1 MARKHPGIFAK
12 NSLLAILIAVL
23 ATLTTSCVKYEPQ
36 PLTDD
41 AVERRLAPLAPND
54 LKIAVSQLRHQV
66 LQPAMIDPQKGITP
80 DEAGIIAV
88 ILNPDLRAERDQRA
102 IARAQVIQAGIL
114 PNPQL
119 AANVDFPRNAGVDD
133 GFTAYSIGPSWDVTA
148 LIAHDAKIQVAN
160 ASYASVDLD
169 LAWKEWQ
176 TAEAAKLAA
185 YEVVIAQAT
194 LKAAQETEAHF
205 AQNLQVVRKSV
216 ESHEKTLL
224 DLSAAEASAQD
235 ARSVVLEQE
244 KNLRHQQSQLN
255 RAIGVPPDTDV
266 KLADEAIPSRLV
278 PPAALEL
285 IAALSS
291 RRLDLLGL
299 KMGYESQEQTLRV
312 AVLEQFPKI
321 NVGFN
326 VARDTSDVRTVGL
339 GATIDIPIFDRNQGV
354 IASEKATR
362 QKLFDEYVARVF
374 AARSDIAT
382 AVADITA
389 TNDQIAS
396 SEAALPDLQKLVDTY
411 QSALAQGNTDVLS
424 LYAAQAS
431 LSQRRIDV
439 IKLKQQLVENWVALE
454 IASGQF
460 LPTDT
465 TTRGPA
471 Q

>member
-1 MARKHPGIFAK
+1 MIQSQLRIFAK
-12 NSLLAILIAVL
+12 NCSLAVVVVTIVQF
-23 ATLTTSCVKYEPQ
+23 ASGCAKYEPQ
-36 PLTDD
+36 ALTDD
-41 AVERRLAPLAPND
+41 AVEQRLTPPDPND
-54 LKIAVSQLRHQV
+54 LKIAVSQLHHQT
-66 LQPAMIDPQKGITP
+66 LQPATIDPQKGFTP

-102 IARAQVIQAGIL
+102 IASAQVLQAGIL

-119 AANVDFPRNAGVDD
+119 AASIDFPRQTGVEDS
-133 GFTAYSIGPSWDVTA
+133 FTAYNVGPTWDVTA
-148 LIAHDAKIQVAN
+148 LIAHGAKTQSAN
-160 ASYASVDLD
+160 AAYTSVVLD

-185 YEVVIAQAT
+185 YEVVIAQAA
-194 LKAAQETEAHF
+194 LKAAKETEEQF
-205 AQNLQVVRKSV
+205 SQNLRVVKKSV
-216 ESHEKTLL
+216 EDHEKTIL
-224 DLSAAEASAQD
+224 DLSAAETSAQD

-244 KNLRHQQSQLN
+244 KNLRHQRSELN
-255 RAIGVPPDTDV
+255 RAIGLPPGTDV
-266 KLADEAIPSRLV
+266 MLVDEPIPSNLV
-278 PPAALEL
+278 PPASQEL
-285 IAALSS
+285 IAALSG

-299 KMGYESQEQTLRV
+299 KMGYESQEQTLRA

-321 NVGFN
+321 NLGFN
-326 VARDTSDVRTVGL
+326 AARDTSNVRTFGVGV
-339 GATIDIPIFDRNQGV
+339 TIDIPIFDRNQGV
-354 IASEKATR
+354 IATEKATR
-362 QKLFDEYVARVF
+362 QKLFDEYVSRVF
-374 AARSDIAT
+374 AARSDIVT

-389 TNDQIAS
+389 TNAQIAS
-396 SEAALPDLQKLVDTY
+396 SEAGIPELQKLVDTY

-424 LYAAQAS
+424 LYAAQAT

-439 IKLKQQLVENWVALE
+439 IKLKQQLIENWIALE